1 MHQLGENESRIRKT
15 VKGEIVLELMGVKKR
30 SDDKYKKE
38 ICKVLDNK
46 AEIKVLTHTK
56 LLEIRD
62 LDDVTTKDDIGQAI
76 WSHLKQHEFDENFI
90 KSTRKVYAG
99 TQTPT

>member
-38 ICKVLDNK
+38 ICKVLGNK
-46 AEIKVLTHTK
+46 MEIKVITHTK
-56 LLEIRD
+56 LALTQKTEA
-62 LDDVTTKDDIGQAI
+62 L
-76 WSHLKQHEFDENFI
+76 S
-90 KSTRKVYAG
+90 KVVEG
-99 TQTPT
+99 NLSV